1 VQLDGNK
8 EIMID
13 GKGDIIPSQKRGKDH
28 DNEIDLLRLFMLKPK
43 WYRMSQWFRLNIVKS
58 KKMIFWVI
66 FEEL

>member
-43 WYRMSQWFRLNIVKS
+43 
-58 KKMIFWVI
+58 
-66 FEEL
+66 